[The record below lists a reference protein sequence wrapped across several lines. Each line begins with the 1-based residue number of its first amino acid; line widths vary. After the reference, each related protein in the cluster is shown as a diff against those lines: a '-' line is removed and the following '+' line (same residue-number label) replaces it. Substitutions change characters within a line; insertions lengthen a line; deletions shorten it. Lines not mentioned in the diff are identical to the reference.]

1 MSMTNHKVNLLVA
14 CVVSMIS
21 AGPAYCQ
28 SFYGGGPVPSN
39 SGGFAPPSWAP
50 GGVMIGGS
58 GNGSIGN
65 PVTPIYG
72 LPINPIFG
80 APNGTA
86 GYLPNP
92 IPIGG
97 GNVNFKIGGANINMW
112 QAPSG
117 YYYPY
122 CFNRYGGFGTGYIN
136 TIYIPPNTTEP
147 PVAKQPPLSVQ
158 FSDTL
163 KFLEDALKD
172 NKISQSDYDRLL
184 RRTKDIQKKER
195 SYRISQGGILDSDV
209 EAECRRD
216 MDNLTNEI
224 TNRIKL

>member
-1 MSMTNHKVNLLVA
+1 MTNHKVILLLA
-14 CVVSMIS
+14 CAASLLTI
-21 AGPAYCQ
+21 GPANSQ
-28 SFYGGGPVPSN
+28 SFYGGAVPSN
-39 SGGFAPPSWAP
+39 SGGFAPPPSAP
-50 GGVMIGGS
+50 GGVMVGG
-58 GNGSIGN
+58 GYGLGGLARPYY
-65 PVTPIYG
+65 PVTIAPV
-72 LPINPIFG
+72 NPIFG
-80 APNGTA
+80 APYGTA

-92 IPIGG
+92 IPLGG
-97 GNVNFKIGGANINMW
+97 GNFNFKIGGLNLNMW

-122 CFNRYGGFGTGYIN
+122 CPGRCAGYAGGGYVN
-136 TIYIPPNTTEP
+136 TIYIPPNTQEP

-172 NKISQSDYDRLL
+172 SKLSQSDYDRLL

-195 SYRISQGGILDSDV
+195 SYRIAQGGVLDSEV
-209 EAECRRD
+209 EAEVRRD

>member
-1 MSMTNHKVNLLVA
+1 MLVA
-14 CVVSMIS
+14 FTVFLLS
-21 AGPAYCQ
+21 ASPAHSQ
-28 SFYGGGPVPSN
+28 SFYGGAVPTN
-39 SGGFAPPSWAP
+39 SGGFAPPPGFP
-50 GGVMIGGS
+50 GGVQVGG
-58 GNGSIGN
+58 GYGFGTIQPPAFPGI
-65 PVTPIYG
+65 VTPV
-72 LPINPIFG
+72 NPIFG
-80 APNGTA
+80 APYGTA

-92 IPIGG
+92 IPMGG
-97 GNVNFKIGGANINMW
+97 GNVNFKIGGVNLNMW

-122 CFNRYGGFGTGYIN
+122 CPGRCAGYAGGGYIN
-136 TIYIPPNTTEP
+136 TIYIAPNTQDP

-172 NKISQSDYDRLL
+172 SKLSQSDYDRLL

-195 SYRISQGGILDSDV
+195 SYRIAQGGVLDSEV
-209 EAECRRD
+209 EAEVRRD

-224 TNRIKL
+224 TNRVKL